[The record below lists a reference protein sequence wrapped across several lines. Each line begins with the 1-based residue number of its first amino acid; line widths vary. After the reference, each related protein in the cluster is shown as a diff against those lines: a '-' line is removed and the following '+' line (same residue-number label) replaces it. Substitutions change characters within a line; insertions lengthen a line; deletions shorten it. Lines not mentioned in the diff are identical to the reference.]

1 MADVMIEERHGGDLP
16 RAATTLLDSAG
27 LPTGGLGGDTAPIT
41 LVAAEGGH
49 VVGAAVVER
58 YADDGLLR
66 SVVVASPQRDG
77 GIGQR
82 LFAAAEAA
90 AANAGVRSLY
100 LLTEGAIG
108 FFAGLG
114 YRGVDR
120 RAVPGLLQ
128 KSEEFAV
135 LCPIDAAVMMKQL
148 HD

>member
-1 MADVMIEERHGGDLP
+1 MADVTIEERHGGDVP
-16 RAATTLLDSAG
+16 PAVTTLLDSAG
-27 LPTGGLGGDTAPIT
+27 LPLGGDGAAIT
-41 LVAAEGGH
+41 LVAAGGGH

-66 SVVVASPQRDG
+66 SVVVASAQRGD

-82 LFAAAEAA
+82 LVAAAEAA

-108 FFAGLG
+108 FFADLG

-120 RAVPGLLQ
+120 RAVPGPLQ
-128 KSEEFAV
+128 ESEEFSE

>member
-1 MADVMIEERHGGDLP
+1 MMIEERHGGDMP
-16 RAATTLLDSAG
+16 RAVAKLLDSAG
-27 LPTGGLGGDTAPIT
+27 LPTGGLGGGGAAIT
-41 LVAAEGGH
+41 LVAADGGH

-66 SVVVASPQRDG
+66 SVVVASSQRGD

-82 LFAAAEAA
+82 LVTAAEAA

-108 FFAGLG
+108 FFAHLG

-128 KSEEFAV
+128 ESEEFSV

-148 HD
+148 ND

>member
-1 MADVMIEERHGGDLP
+1 MMIEERHGGGVP
-16 RAATTLLDSAG
+16 RAVTTLLDSAG
-27 LPTGGLGGDTAPIT
+27 LPTGGLGGDGAAIT
-41 LVAAEGGH
+41 LVAADGGH

-66 SVVVASPQRDG
+66 SVVVASSQRGD

-82 LFAAAEAA
+82 LVAAAEAA
-90 AANAGVRSLY
+90 AANTGIRSLY

-108 FFAGLG
+108 FFAHLG

-128 KSEEFAV
+128 ESKEFSV
-135 LCPIDAAVMMKQL
+135 LCPIDATVMMKQL